1 MGPHRAL
8 IEDISIVVSLS
19 DRSWNPLHRE
29 HIGSRETQDS
39 FGSDAYALK
48 VKLRQVAL
56 ERESAMQTMPLAR
69 CGRVELQGLIYQWP
83 TPFLNPSPFL
93 QSDGNASLLA
103 VHLKVDSLH
112 FADRIDE
119 IRRWLSF
126 LQSRQRKGEEFF
138 SNPSHSQM
146 SLPRLAIALEIG
158 PMVARIIYESNH
170 GEDHR
175 AVELR
180 SNGLVLVLKSEYRH
194 PTVNITRLFPAASS
208 VQSMHWSS
216 SLSLNLHPIL
226 VRVRSKHDPM
236 QTISPTTD
244 ADFLDDPPILSIGNL
259 EVSLITNAI
268 AQVDGAGGAVAVI
281 DKTSLAAEFAVAFET
296 ICVELW
302 HPISVDAILRL
313 MSMVP
318 AKRTRLDAQM
328 AATSRF
334 INLPAGLSAKI
345 AVERMVFFV
354 TAPDISPHDGL
365 DLSRGFSIRTTLAFE
380 YCSLRTNHIH
390 WFDHPQRTQ
399 NRSRLHLIPE
409 AIPESIIAAK
419 APASTQETVSLL
431 KLRVAKFVFREA
443 VATPFEADEPVI
455 VGREE
460 SSPSTQDITRICNI
474 QVDVSLSS
482 KMPFG
487 GSQCTDF
494 ANVSVKIPMIH
505 IDFQLRFTYNILL
518 SLQTIRL
525 LNPAQPS
532 IAVSPPEQKMPF
544 VLSIHGAVKKIQG
557 SIVLP
562 TEKLLLSMDALHV
575 TMNTGATPKI
585 KWRKSILFVPLPS
598 HVGHCQ
604 ALEEEWDELVILQD
618 WEVSFTPLAGSLC
631 IAIDG
636 ESAKFCIPHGFVL
649 ADLMQDINISA
660 KVIRHLASMT
670 NAGHYFAMPSPEAEG
685 PKSVPHLTIRLGCL
699 SLEAMDDPFESKLGL
714 IWQISEAAVKQRM
727 EREEAFKAK
736 VRAILAAE
744 PELFAGTT
752 SQFDSEHEFAF
763 DARHTVSIQ
772 EARRRLDDVHV
783 LDWSLRLQRAR
794 NQQSKSANS
803 TVHDLR
809 ATTGLQQP
817 SVPPDSMHLRS
828 RSSAPPLFKLMLENL
843 CLIVSPPSFSVDQ
856 LPDVL
861 HSMGE
866 GLPRD
871 TEFSLLVPLHI
882 HFTLSSLRAS
892 LRDYPLP
899 LVYIPAQAKS
909 PSVSLLFD
917 SDLVIGE
924 ELGTERAVEWI
935 ECPIIESR
943 HALHGERPF
952 SISVPKT
959 IMPVKTYAAP
969 TIKIST
975 PAPTILSWAVSYM
988 PAIQDVMRM
997 VDSLTTPP
1005 RDSSPAM
1012 GFWDKVGSFIPFSS
1026 PPKRM
1031 FTAATRTP
1039 LDSQGHFYG

>member
-39 FGSDAYALK
+39 FESDAYALK
-48 VKLRQVAL
+48 VTLRQVAL
-56 ERESAMQTMPLAR
+56 ERESPMQTMPLAR
-69 CGRVELQGLIYQWP
+69 FGRVELQGLVYQWP

-112 FADRIDE
+112 FADQIDKL
-119 IRRWLSF
+119 RSWLAF
-126 LQSRQRKGEEFF
+126 LQSRRKKSEESF
-138 SNPSHSQM
+138 SDPSNSQM
-146 SLPRLAIALEIG
+146 VSLPKLVIALETG
-158 PMVARIIYESNH
+158 PMIARIIYDSNH

-194 PTVNITRLFPAASS
+194 PTMDITRLFPAASS

-216 SLSLNLHPIL
+216 SLSLNLNPIL
-226 VRVRSKHDPM
+226 VRVRSKHDPIKM
-236 QTISPTTD
+236 NSSTSD

-268 AQVDGAGGAVAVI
+268 AQVDGAGGTVAVI

-313 MSMVP
+313 ISMVP
-318 AKRTRLDAQM
+318 AKRTRLDAQIP
-328 AATSRF
+328 AKSRF
-334 INLPAGLSAKI
+334 VNLPSGLSAKI
-345 AVERMVFFV
+345 AVERMIFFV
-354 TAPDISPHDGL
+354 TAPDISPNDGL

-443 VATPFEADEPVI
+443 VATPFEPDEPVI

-460 SSPSTQDITRICNI
+460 SSPSTQDIMRICNI

-482 KMPFG
+482 KMPVG

-494 ANVSVKIPMIH
+494 AGVSVQIPMIY
-505 IDFQLRFTYNILL
+505 IDFQLRFAYSILL

-525 LNPAQPS
+525 LKPAQPTF
-532 IAVSPPEQKMPF
+532 AVSHPEQKMPF

-557 SIVLP
+557 SIALP

-585 KWRKSILFVPLPS
+585 KWRKSIFFVPLPS

-604 ALEEEWDELVILQD
+604 VLEEEWDELVILQA

-649 ADLMQDINISA
+649 ADLVQDINISA

-744 PELFAGTT
+744 PELFAGTA
-752 SQFDSEHEFAF
+752 SQFDSEHDFAF

-794 NQQSKSANS
+794 DQQSKSANS
-803 TVHDLR
+803 IVHDLR
-809 ATTGLQQP
+809 ATTGLQP
-817 SVPPDSMHLRS
+817 GVLPDPIHLRS
-828 RSSAPPLFKLMLENL
+828 RSSAPPLVKLMLQNL
-843 CLIVSPPSFSVDQ
+843 CLIVSPPSFSIDQ

-861 HSMGE
+861 HRMGE

-871 TEFSLLVPLHI
+871 TEFSLLVPLHT
-882 HFTLSSLRAS
+882 HFTLSSLHAI

-899 LVYIPAQAKS
+899 LVYIPARAKS
-909 PSVSLLFD
+909 SVSLIFD

-924 ELGTERAVEWI
+924 EMGTERTVEWI

-969 TIKIST
+969 NIKIST
-975 PAPTILSWAVSYM
+975 PEPTILSWAVSYM
-988 PAIQDVMRM
+988 PAIQDVMRI

-1012 GFWDKVGSFIPFSS
+1012 GFWDKVGSFIPFPS
-1026 PPKRM
+1026 PPNRI